1 VFCKFYA
8 IAISN
13 FFNFVIV
20 NESATRIQFRKK
32 RKLNF
37 FELWQ
42 RCTTVSD
49 SLRRFFF
56 LEKRRR
62 EFLYNSNGWNCSQP
76 SGCRET
82 TKVRLNSQIPLNF
95 ESTFAF
101 MRTVFLQYTQRL
113 FLSRC
118 RGELGFVQHK
128 ALVGEKNEIAIP
140 RCSDW

>member
-1 VFCKFYA
+1 LLTKARQEFNSGKKEIKFLWTLA
-8 IAISN
+8 TLHN
-13 FFNFVIV
+13 CQWFVA
-20 NESATRIQFRKK
+20 S
-32 RKLNF
+32 
-37 FELWQ
+37 
-42 RCTTVSD
+42 
-49 SLRRFFF
+49 FFF
-56 LEKRRR
+56 SRKRRR

-82 TKVRLNSQIPLNF
+82 TKVRLNFQIPLNF